1 MSLLNEAKTNSAA
14 VIHLA
19 GDVTHKRLIHYSR
32 GIFRACSKMMKSND
46 SAQVHVYVISATVEL
61 TFLFYSSVWI
71 YGQKEIQRKH
81 KT

>member
-1 MSLLNEAKTNSAA
+1 
-14 VIHLA
+14 
-19 GDVTHKRLIHYSR
+19 
-32 GIFRACSKMMKSND
+32 MMKSND

>member
-19 GDVTHKRLIHYSR
+19 GVVTHKRLIHYSR

-46 SAQVHVYVISATVEL
+46 SAQVHVYVSQCNSGAHFSFLLQCLDLL
-61 TFLFYSSVWI
+61 T
-71 YGQKEIQRKH
+71 K
-81 KT
+81 